1 LGPWRRGISPAER
14 LAVEH
19 VAAIAMAIRGA
30 RSARF
35 ETQEQLAQVSGVSVA
50 TIVRVE
56 TGRSWPDLRT
66 VWLLPGALNITEAP
80 PPSP

>member
-1 LGPWRRGISPAER
+1 MGTWRGISPAER

-35 ETQEQLAQVSGVSVA
+35 ETQEQLAHVSGVSVA

-66 VWLLPGALNITEAP
+66 VWLLLGALNITEWP
-80 PPSP
+80 PARP